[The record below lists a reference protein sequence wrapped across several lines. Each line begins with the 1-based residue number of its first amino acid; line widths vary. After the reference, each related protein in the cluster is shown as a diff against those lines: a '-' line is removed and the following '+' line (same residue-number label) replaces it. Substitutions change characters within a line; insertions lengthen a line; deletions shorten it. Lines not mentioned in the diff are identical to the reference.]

1 MEQKQILEQL
11 KGLTTETINQDST
24 NIDIVPTIE
33 KLRIINNEDQ
43 KVAAA
48 ITDHLPAIA
57 DAVDAITIALKNGGR
72 LIYLGAGTSGRLGI
86 LDAVECPPTYGVDYN
101 TVVGLIAG
109 GDAAFIKAQEG
120 VEDREDCAIA
130 DLQSINLTQFDI
142 VCGIAASGRT
152 PYVIGGLKHARN
164 VGCKTI
170 AVACNSNS
178 LIGQYADYKIEVS
191 AGAEVVTGSTRM
203 KAGTT
208 QKLILNMLSTATM
221 INLGKT
227 YKNLMVDVKTSNAK
241 LEARA
246 KKIIM
251 EATDVDFET
260 AAYYLQLAN
269 NHVKTAIVMILNQVD
284 YATAQSLLQ
293 NADGVIRKIIVRN
306 PL

>member
-11 KGLTTETINQDST
+11 KGLTTETINQDSV
-24 NIDIVPTIE
+24 NVDIVPTIE

-48 ITDHLPAIA
+48 IADHLPAIA
-57 DAVDAITIALKNGGR
+57 DAVDAITVALKNGGR

-130 DLQSINLTQFDI
+130 DLQSVNLTKFDI

-178 LIGQYADYKIEVS
+178 LIGQYADYNIEVS

-260 AAYYLQLAN
+260 AAHYLQLAN

-284 YATAQSLLQ
+284 YPTAQSLLQ

>member
-48 ITDHLPAIA
+48 IADHLPAIA
-57 DAVDAITIALKNGGR
+57 DAVDAITLALKNGGR

-241 LEARA
+241 LEVRA

-251 EATDVDFET
+251 EATEVDFET

-293 NADGVIRKIIVRN
+293 NADGVIRKIIVRK

>member
-48 ITDHLPAIA
+48 IADHLPAIA

-72 LIYLGAGTSGRLGI
+72 LIYLGAGTSGRLGV

-251 EATDVDFET
+251 EATEVDFET

>member
-11 KGLTTETINQDST
+11 KGLTTETINQDSV
-24 NIDIVPTIE
+24 NVDIVPTIE

-48 ITDHLPAIA
+48 IADHLPAIA
-57 DAVDAITIALKNGGR
+57 DAVDAITVALKNGGR

-130 DLQSINLTQFDI
+130 DLQSVNLTQFDI

-178 LIGQYADYKIEVS
+178 LIGQYADYNIEVS

-284 YATAQSLLQ
+284 YPTAQSLLQ
-293 NADGVIRKIIVRN
+293 NADGVIRKIIITK
-306 PL
+306 